1 MNKRVLFL
9 GALLSLAFSL
19 PGISQTRLSRLVS
32 IRRAQPMIRVPVYG
46 PMMRRVP
53 LPLPPVYYSGPAN
66 SVTIINAQ
74 NVNIFRSRSIREY
87 PSSYTKTQ
95 TIPVNNL
102 CYQAMSSYGIT
113 TENYSARIQ
122 NIENRLG
129 SLESLASQIRSKLE
143 NSPSGSAVFGDY
155 NQRLVR
161 LEEQMQALRDVLV
174 ELRNYLASKK

>member
-1 MNKRVLFL
+1 
-9 GALLSLAFSL
+9 
-19 PGISQTRLSRLVS
+19 
-32 IRRAQPMIRVPVYG
+32 
-46 PMMRRVP
+46 
-53 LPLPPVYYSGPAN
+53 
-66 SVTIINAQ
+66 
-74 NVNIFRSRSIREY
+74 
-87 PSSYTKTQ
+87 
-95 TIPVNNL
+95 
-102 CYQAMSSYGIT
+102 MSSYGIT